1 MTDASLPLKSSPA
14 QTSWSNRILLLA
26 LAGILFLTLYPFH
39 FVGGQH
45 SARAFFPFSLN
56 GRGKGG
62 GLLDVF
68 LNVLLFVPFGF
79 GLAEKLRERGKSMV
93 ATLAL
98 AVAAGALLSY
108 TVEFLQIYIP
118 MRDSG
123 WGDIITNSSGAAA
136 GALLFEF
143 PGAAILGWCKARA
156 RNLDSQLTLGPIG
169 VLLLFYAGSWCIFAR
184 TLQKDARLRS
194 WSPDSFL
201 ALGDSASVRPG
212 PAWKGRI
219 MEVDFWSHAVRPELA
234 REITSQV
241 SGDNPAP
248 DSLVTYRFSGAGP
261 YQDDRRF
268 LPSLSW
274 TSESPPSARRDGA
287 SLDGNSWLISGGPV
301 PTLVAAFQSTGQFAL
316 RLLCQPESDA
326 NGASIVSLS
335 SPSGFTNLELRQ
347 YHSSLEFWFR
357 DRFSL
362 RRSRMSWVVPDVFA
376 AGQVRDLLLS
386 FDGANLSLFVN
397 GAESVRPYEL
407 GPGVALA
414 HYVRRVKAV
423 ELMGYHCVFYAI
435 VFVPVGCLLG
445 VAWRRSTVPWTG
457 RLSFTV
463 VGLLLSAVTLEWV
476 LVDAA
481 GRSFSFENI
490 CLSAVLAIAGG
501 LWINADNRQPGGVRA
516 GSLAGHSSA
525 AGR

>member
-1 MTDASLPLKSSPA
+1 MTDDSLPLKSSPA

-26 LAGILFLTLYPFH
+26 LAGIFFLTLYPFH
-39 FVGGQH
+39 FVGDQH

-79 GLAEKLRERGKSMV
+79 GVAEKLRERGKSII

-136 GALLFEF
+136 GALLFEY

-156 RNLDSQLTLGPIG
+156 RNLDSWLALAPIG
-169 VLLLFYAGSWCIFAR
+169 VLLLFYAGFWCILAR
-184 TLQKDARLRS
+184 TLQKETRLRS

-201 ALGDSASVRPG
+201 AVGDSASVRPG
-212 PAWKGRI
+212 PPWKGQM
-219 MEVDFWSHAVRPELA
+219 MEVDFWNHAVSPELA
-234 REITSQV
+234 RKITAQP
-241 SGDNPAP
+241 SGGNPIP
-248 DSLVTYRFSGAGP
+248 ESLVAYRFSGVGP
-261 YQDDRRF
+261 YQDNRRF

-274 TSESPPSARRDGA
+274 TSQSPAAARGDSA

-301 PTLVAAFQSTGQFAL
+301 PTLVAAFETTGQFAL
-316 RLLCQPESDA
+316 RLLCQPDSDA
-326 NGASIVSLS
+326 IGASIVSLS
-335 SPSGFTNLELRQ
+335 SPSGFTSMELRQ
-347 YHSSLEFWFR
+347 YNSSLVFWFR
-357 DRFSL
+357 DRVSL

-376 AGQVRDLLLS
+376 AGHMRDLLLS

-397 GAESVRPYEL
+397 GAEYVRPYEL

-414 HYVRRVKAV
+414 HYVRHVKAA
-423 ELMGYHCVFYAI
+423 ELMGYHYVFYAI

-457 RLSFTV
+457 RLCFTV
-463 VGLLLSAVTLEWV
+463 VGLLLSAVLLEWA
-476 LVDAA
+476 LLDAA
-481 GRSFSFENI
+481 SRRFSFENI
-490 CLSAVLAIAGG
+490 CLSVVLAIAGG
-501 LWINADNRQPGGVRA
+501 LWINADNRTLGAVIA
-516 GSLAGHSSA
+516 GSQA
-525 AGR
+525 AHPSPARR